1 MIPYSK
7 GKHSD
12 FYTLSQTYKLLKN
25 YTHHSDS

>member
-7 GKHSD
+7 GKHFD
-12 FYTLSQTYKLLKN
+12 FYTLSQTKLLKN